1 MSSTLDVL
9 KVSHHEKPVGIVREA
24 DGHSLRVWNPWGLLS
39 WRQTLRSN
47 PLATGPGGRDR
58 PPRDNV
64 HSNKRRGPKT
74 EHRAPIFQKSVPE
87 GKV

>member
-9 KVSHHEKPVGIVREA
+9 KVSPHEKPVGIVGEA
-24 DGHSLRVWNPWGLLS
+24 DRHSRRVWTPWGLLS

-64 HSNKRRGPKT
+64 HSKKRREPKT
-74 EHRAPIFQKSVPE
+74 EHRAPIFQKSAAE